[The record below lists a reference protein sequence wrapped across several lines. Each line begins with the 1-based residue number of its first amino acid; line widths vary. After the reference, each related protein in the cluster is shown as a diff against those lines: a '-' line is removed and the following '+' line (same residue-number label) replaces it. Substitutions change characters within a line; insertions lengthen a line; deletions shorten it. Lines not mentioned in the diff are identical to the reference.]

1 MHTLVCEMRVNCFR
15 KYLNL
20 NVLALL
26 TYKEYVKKNAPNT
39 YNQSI
44 NCVEAETKMYYEQKS
59 GYISFIK
66 MGLCSFVVSTVLCKS
81 TANEFQR
88 ISVFVLRELSPT
100 FAEFSERKE
109 TSQTFANAN
118 ENSDQRKI
126 RLSANVNKSWSP
138 WCFTLFILPTGYHS
152 EDFEHRLLHDLFS
165 GYSKEALP
173 VRNKS
178 EAIEVMFDMA
188 YSQLIYLVR
197 KLRTHILTRYL
208 FKMWSLIM

>member
-109 TSQTFANAN
+109 TSQTFANTN

-126 RLSANVNKSWSP
+126 RRMWTNPEVHDVLLCSFYPQVITAKISN
-138 WCFTLFILPTGYHS
+138 IGY
-152 EDFEHRLLHDLFS
+152 FMT
-165 GYSKEALP
+165 YSVATAKKP
-173 VRNKS
+173 CP
-178 EAIEVMFDMA
+178 
-188 YSQLIYLVR
+188 
-197 KLRTHILTRYL
+197 
-208 FKMWSLIM
+208 